1 MRTTLLALA
10 ACLSVWSGTL
20 WGAETGKGSL
30 RLGFG
35 TDKPPY
41 IFEAEKRGLEYDI
54 VVGAAKRAG
63 FEVQTVFAPL
73 SRLHSML
80 AHHELDGIAT
90 TNERA
95 KVAVCYTKPYVEYH
109 NVALALT
116 SRHLPIAS
124 IADLANYSVSSF
136 QRSRDLLGP
145 DYNRMAESNPHYREE
160 ANQISRNMLLF
171 SGRIDVIV
179 GDQRILAY
187 FTHAVADKV
196 DVTQPVTVYELFAPI
211 GYSVGFNDPKFCAS
225 FDAGLAELRRSGDYA
240 RIEERYK
247 DY

>member
-1 MRTTLLALA
+1 MRTALLALA
-10 ACLSVWSGTL
+10 ACLSVWSGAL
-20 WGAETGKGSL
+20 SGAETGKGPL

-41 IFEAEKRGLEYDI
+41 IFESEKRGLEYDI
-54 VVGAAKRAG
+54 LVEAAKRAG
-63 FEVQTVFAPL
+63 FEVETRFAPL

-80 AHHELDGIAT
+80 ARHEVDGIAT

-95 KVAVCYTKPYVEYH
+95 KVAACYSKPYIEYH

-116 SRHLPIAS
+116 ARHLPIAS

-145 DYNRMAESNPHYREE
+145 EFSRMAEANPHYREE
-160 ANQISRNMLLF
+160 ANQISRNMLLY

-187 FTHAVADKV
+187 FNHVVADKV
-196 DVTQPVTVYELFAPI
+196 DVTQPVTVYELFAPN
-211 GYSVGFNDPKFCAS
+211 GYSVGFNDPKLCAA

-240 RIEERYK
+240 RIEERYRN
-247 DY
+247 Y